1 MMRYKNSGKFIVAI
15 SVRKFPM
22 ERVAF
27 KAGLFICDTEA
38 IMTECSS

>member
-1 MMRYKNSGKFIVAI
+1 MMRYNNSGKFIVAI
-15 SVRKFPM
+15 SVKKSPM

-27 KAGLFICDTEA
+27 KAGLFICGAEA